1 MTLTLRRLR
10 IEITSLPAELLQLGA
25 LVVAVARGLDYIR
38 LPADLTPDSLSVIEA
53 ALPFD
58 VWGWIFLTAGAIGL
72 LGIFVPRIPM
82 TALAHGVL
90 FGLYLV
96 FGIGALAE
104 LADRDFLY
112 GWRTA
117 VGWVL
122 GAAAVHLVLADASI
136 DGWRRTRA
144 R

>member
-58 VWGWIFLTAGAIGL
+58 VWGWIFLTAGAVGL
-72 LGIFVPRIPM
+72 LGIFVPAFP
-82 TALAHGVL
+82 
-90 FGLYLV
+90 
-96 FGIGALAE
+96 
-104 LADRDFLY
+104 
-112 GWRTA
+112 
-117 VGWVL
+117 
-122 GAAAVHLVLADASI
+122 
-136 DGWRRTRA
+136 
-144 R
+144 